1 MSPFTPVTLAE
12 WRAQVEKELAG
23 KPFEKA
29 LVQQTVEGLA
39 IFPLYTEGPTP
50 DPAARAVAPAP
61 FRVAM
66 RAGDGWGTN
75 EVRFELDAGADAIW
89 LGNASIELSAE
100 DRARAFW
107 ILKVNGDPI
116 EAVMRWT
123 ALGAGGAGFTLDYD
137 PIGAQAAGRAKA
149 NDLGPALQELG
160 ALVRTLDTHGG
171 ATSALMISSLPQHG
185 AGADAAD
192 ELAWMLSTGVRYLEA
207 LDASGVA
214 PAQAAAKIAF
224 QVAVGRDT
232 FLELCKLRALR
243 VGWAKI
249 LAAMGVTNTPPT
261 RIHAVCSE
269 RTMTARDPWVNML
282 RGTTQVFAAVL
293 GGADWVTPLPFDE
306 ALGAD
311 SAIGRR
317 VARNTGLVLRE
328 ESFLGKVKDP
338 AGGAYFFETLTD
350 SLAREAWLRFQFLER
365 EGGAIAALRAQS
377 LSDRFAKTRK
387 VRDDQ
392 IAKRKMALLGVSE
405 FANLT
410 EHLPSPAPAVSRTA
424 VHRDAANFE
433 RLRSRA
439 EAIQPA
445 PEAVLLTL
453 GSFAESRARAG
464 FAAGFFAS
472 GGIRSRETS
481 QDETARIVCLCG
493 TDERYQTEAIAHAKT
508 LKASGCQRVLIAGRP
523 DPKQEAAFKE
533 AGVDG
538 YIFAGCDA
546 IAALASALELFS

>member
-1 MSPFTPVTLAE
+1 MNSFAPVTLAQ

-29 LVQQTVEGLA
+29 LVQHTLEGLP

-50 DPAARAVAPAP
+50 EPAARAVAPAP

-66 RAGDGWGTN
+66 RAGEGFSTN
-75 EVRFELDAGADAIW
+75 EVRVELDAGADAIW
-89 LGNASIELSAE
+89 LSNTSIELSAE

-107 ILKVNGDPI
+107 ILKVAGDPI

-123 ALGAGGAGFTLDYD
+123 AAGAGGPGFALDYD
-137 PIGAQAAGRAKA
+137 PIGAHANKGDLDAA
-149 NDLGPALQELG
+149 LGELG
-160 ALVRTLDTHGG
+160 SLFRTVDTLGTG
-171 ATSALMISSLPQHG
+171 NTALMISSLPQHA

-192 ELAWMLSTGVRYLEA
+192 EIAWMLASGVRYLEV
-207 LDASGVA
+207 LGASDLG

-232 FLELCKLRALR
+232 FLEICKLRALR
-243 VGWAKI
+243 IGWAKV
-249 LAAMGVTNTPPT
+249 LAAMGAPNAPAP

-306 ALGAD
+306 ALEAD

-317 VARNTGLVLRE
+317 VARNTCLVLRE

-338 AGGAYFFETLTD
+338 VGGAYFFETLTD

-365 EGGAIAALRAQS
+365 EGGAIAALSTQS

-387 VRDDQ
+387 VRDEQ
-392 IAKRKMALLGVSE
+392 IAKRKMAILGVSE

-410 EHLPSPAPAVSRTA
+410 EHLPSPAPAVSSSA
-424 VHRDAANFE
+424 LHRDAASFE

-439 EAIQPA
+439 ESLQPP

-453 GSFAESRARAG
+453 GTFSDSRARAG
-464 FAAGFFAS
+464 FAASFFAS
-472 GGIRSRETS
+472 GGIRSREI
-481 QDETARIVCLCG
+481 TATESARLVCLCG
-493 TDERYQTEAIAHAKT
+493 TDERYQTEAIAHAKA
-508 LKASGCQRVLIAGRP
+508 LKSAGCQRVLIAGRP
-523 DPKQEAAFKE
+523 DPKQEAAFQE

-546 IAALASALELFS
+546 IAALSSALELW